1 MHMILYLMYDIIL
14 ANEASVENHAAILL
28 SDVMISVQKPHTFPL
43 YLVMIALRE
52 MKTKLLK

>member
-1 MHMILYLMYDIIL
+1 MILYLMYDIIL